1 MFVSDNFFFFFFFFE
16 NVKNHD
22 IKLNVHGAATRTAIE
37 FSLDRDLKGS
47 GPTLEPLA
55 AKC

>member
-1 MFVSDNFFFFFFFFE
+1 MSFVADFFFFFFFFE

-22 IKLNVHGAATRTAIE
+22 IKLNVDGAATRTAIE